1 MSGKFM
7 KVKKIIIPTLTMIII
22 ASQLMGCAAAT
33 QSELLQMINQGDQ
46 IEIEVASPLAE
57 EEQGEES
64 SILWEELASLTTNP
78 DLRSE
83 WDNILGIMNTD
94 TGKNGVLY
102 VNTEGE
108 NDNNNTLRVALHNRE
123 FLKFLENES
132 SISELSTAVQNNYAD
147 LEADEEMKSVYMGI
161 NGYFNLLPDST
172 PNYSNPDSTL
182 TRAEFMSMVM
192 RAETPVQDITA
203 DTKFANAVGQSDY
216 NIYAQEVANDN
227 YLDLSSKSL
236 NNMTYN
242 GTITRAEAIYL
253 LMNHYFADELKTIDT
268 TKTKTTFTDAK
279 DGGNIAVEQKFIENA
294 TQKDYWK
301 SYELTYVLQ
310 NPETGLPTDLY
321 KAIVLAEQK
330 GLITDETRWDEGITR
345 AEAIEFLVNTLKI
358 ETGIE
363 VFSAKQGIIEGY
375 EVKEEEETKETA
387 NAASSNAEI
396 ETPEDAAYQ
405 NQLDNEDAVE
415 NKDADDVVE
424 SDIEAIDKTMY
435 AKGSVNTRSGPSTDY
450 KIVGGL
456 STNQEVKV
464 TGQSKSTGWY
474 EIEING
480 EKQFVSNKYLSDT
493 KVEVTQPSPTT
504 DNNTGNTGNTS
515 NDDGGNSPTGA
526 GTTTPG
532 GHKVGRG
539 PVNRK
544 NSGGG
549 NSGGSGEG
557 NNVIWQ

>member
-268 TKTKTTFTDAK
+268 TKTKITFTDAK

-294 TQKDYWK
+294 TQKEYWK

-330 GLITDETRWDEGITR
+330 GLISSETRWDEGITR

-375 EVKEEEETKETA
+375 EVEIEEETTENTGGSMTGDDIELTEAEKEKIR
-387 NAASSNAEI
+387 EI
-396 ETPEDAAYQ
+396 EETDETLNSEEVDEVEIVEI
-405 NQLDNEDAVE
+405 LD
-415 NKDADDVVE
+415 KD
-424 SDIEAIDKTMY
+424 MY
-435 AKGSVNTRSGPSTDY
+435 AIKNGNIRDKDTTAGNIVASLEYAST
-450 KIVGGL
+450 VH
-456 STNQEVKV
+456 V
-464 TGQSKSTGWY
+464 TGKTSNGWY
-474 EIEING
+474 QIEWGDTKVYVASIL
-480 EKQFVSNKYLSDT
+480 LSDT
-493 KVEVTQPSPTT
+493 KPSQQTP
-504 DNNTGNTGNTS
+504 TS
-515 NDDGGNSPTGA
+515 NNDNSSDTSTTPPASSTDPSGLPQSVIDALGGAGGFNPSTGGTGA
-526 GTTTPG
+526 DL
-532 GHKVGRG
+532 
-539 PVNRK
+539 
-544 NSGGG
+544 SGD
-549 NSGGSGEG
+549 
-557 NNVIWQ
+557 VW